1 MTSLGT
7 EDSDVK
13 PFRGSGHILTTSRST
28 LVRPMHKKAL
38 FRYVASQ
45 ILFWC
50 GEGLQTTTWLSYQY
64 GGIFN
69 RMDIHPHPRVGLF
82 LLWTLPNSFNYQ
94 ECIVSATTLWSCWL
108 NISAA
113 SNAHIICVLVVYGPT
128 LFVSYIRH
136 MCLLN
141 FSVSAPEDTKVN
153 KNVSLQQKLAW
164 ITLLH
169 HLVERFLKELRGEWE
184 VSTSY
189 RDTWLFLEMAS
200 PVLALAIW
208 SAFVAPKLPSK

>member
-50 GEGLQTTTWLSYQY
+50 GEGLQTVTWLSYQY

-69 RMDIHPHPRVGLF
+69 QMDIHPHPRVGLF
-82 LLWTLPNSFNYQ
+82 LLWTLPNSFDYQ
-94 ECIVSATTLWSCWL
+94 ECIISAATLWSCWL
-108 NISAA
+108 KISAD
-113 SNAHIICVLVVYGPT
+113 SHAHIICVLVVYGSTPPYLCHT
-128 LFVSYIRH
+128 SSICACLTSR
-136 MCLLN
+136 CLLLKIPKLTRM
-141 FSVSAPEDTKVN
+141 FLCN
-153 KNVSLQQKLAW
+153 KN
-164 ITLLH
+164 
-169 HLVERFLKELRGEWE
+169 
-184 VSTSY
+184 
-189 RDTWLFLEMAS
+189 
-200 PVLALAIW
+200 
-208 SAFVAPKLPSK
+208 LPG